1 MNFANGSIWNVKEKG
16 VQIEMASSSNLKEK
30 KTRHAPTA
38 RQKSTRTAGRV
49 VAPAASIV
57 PAGTIANKDA
67 PEKSLVLRAP
77 LNREH
82 ALKSLDETVAN
93 SGRVRKRSP
102 VSLSYSNSGRQSWQP
117 NGVVKVKLRQ
127 GTRFHR
133 TSLDAIEFLKQ

>member
-1 MNFANGSIWNVKEKG
+1 
-16 VQIEMASSSNLKEK
+16 MASSSNLKEK

-82 ALKSLDETVAN
+82 ALKSLDETVA
-93 SGRVRKRSP
+93 
-102 VSLSYSNSGRQSWQP
+102 
-117 NGVVKVKLRQ
+117 KLRQ
-127 GTRFHR
+127 GSETV
-133 TSLDAIEFLKQ
+133 TSFLVVLEQWSAILAAEWRRESETPSGNKIPSYIT